1 MKKYENFCKALGN
14 LQDINNYSAPYDNVA
29 TVGLV
34 GLYSI
39 CFEQSWK
46 AMKEILE
53 EQGYLQEKLGS
64 PRMVLKVAYQAGML
78 SDEQL
83 WLDALASRN
92 NVAHSYNQAIAN
104 KIIEDTK
111 QKYLTMFVALQVEI
125 EKNWL

>member
-46 AMKEILE
+46 AGRRTLKNSLT
-53 EQGYLQEKLGS
+53 Y
-64 PRMVLKVAYQAGML
+64 VLRFFGDFV
-78 SDEQL
+78 
-83 WLDALASRN
+83 
-92 NVAHSYNQAIAN
+92 HP
-104 KIIEDTK
+104 
-111 QKYLTMFVALQVEI
+111 QKYLKKIFFRVYILRKKPST
-125 EKNWL
+125 

>member
-1 MKKYENFCKALGN
+1 MKKYENFCKALVN
-14 LQDINNYSAPYDNVA
+14 LQDIKQYSAPYDNVA

-64 PRMVLKVAYQAGML
+64 PRMVLKVAYKAGML

-111 QKYLTMFVALQVEI
+111 QKYLAMFVELEAEI